1 MPLFESFRQAV
12 KVFVSDVGDG
22 FFLIT
27 HSGLA
32 LLGLGVF
39 CALVLFSTQPN
50 LRSAAEVELID
61 WLQNRHDIDLGFQ
74 SNADAIDRATAADP
88 RDLPQDQANI
98 AMWLSRKYRVAPEPI
113 SALVAEAFDISPRN
127 RLDPTL
133 VLAVMAIESSFNPFA
148 QSSVGAQGLM
158 QVRTKIHSDK
168 YEDYGGDMAAFDP
181 IANLHVGVAVL
192 KESISRNGSV
202 EAGLRQYVGAA
213 NSGEDGGYIVKVLAE
228 QQRLQDVALGRLVPV
243 ATAKVADP
251 EKQGLQQLWEK
262 AKELTNFESDPA
274 PSSSPQ

>member
-1 MPLFESFRQAV
+1 MSFFESFRQAV
-12 KVFVSDVGDG
+12 KVFASDVGDG

-39 CALVLFSTQPN
+39 CAMVLFSTQAD
-50 LRSAAEVELID
+50 LRTAAEVELID
-61 WLQNRHDIDLGFQ
+61 WLQDRHDFDLGFQ
-74 SNADAIDRATAADP
+74 NNADAVDRATAVDP

-113 SALVAEAFDISPRN
+113 SALVAEAFDIAPRN

-133 VLAVMAIESSFNPFA
+133 ILAVMAIESSFNPFA

-158 QVRTKIHSDK
+158 QVRTKIHTEK
-168 YEDYGGDMAAFDP
+168 YDDYGGDMAAFDP
-181 IANLHVGVAVL
+181 ISNLRVGVEVL
-192 KESISRNGSV
+192 KESIARNGSL

-213 NSGEDGGYIVKVLAE
+213 NSGEDGGYIAKVLAE
-228 QQRLQDVALGRLVPV
+228 QQPLQEVALGRTVPMSS
-243 ATAKVADP
+243 AKPVDAD
-251 EKQGLQQLWEK
+251 KQGLQKLWDK
-262 AKELTNFESDPA
+262 AKELATFEPDPVN
-274 PSSSPQ
+274 PLPP

>member
-1 MPLFESFRQAV
+1 MSFLESFRQGV
-12 KVFVSDVGDG
+12 KVFASDVGDG

-39 CALVLFSTQPN
+39 CAMVLFGTQAD

-61 WLQNRHDIDLGFQ
+61 WLQNRHDFNLGFQ
-74 SNADAIDRATAADP
+74 NNADAVDRATAADP

-113 SALVAEAFDISPRN
+113 SALVAEAFDIAPRN

-133 VLAVMAIESSFNPFA
+133 ILAVMAIESSFNPFS

-158 QVRTKIHSDK
+158 QVRTKVHTDK
-168 YEDYGGDMAAFDP
+168 YEDYGGDLAAFDP

-213 NSGEDGGYIVKVLAE
+213 NSGEDGGYTAKVLAE
-228 QQRLQDVALGRLVPV
+228 QQRLQEVALGHTVPMSS
-243 ATAKVADP
+243 AKPV
-251 EKQGLQQLWEK
+251 EGNKQGLQKLWDK
-262 AKELTNFESDPA
+262 AKELATFEPDPVN
-274 PSSSPQ
+274 

>member
-1 MPLFESFRQAV
+1 MSFFESFRQAV
-12 KVFVSDVGDG
+12 KVFASDVGDG

-39 CALVLFSTQPN
+39 CAMVLFSTQSD

-61 WLQNRHDIDLGFQ
+61 WLQNRHDFDLGFE
-74 SNADAIDRATAADP
+74 SNADAVDRATAADP

-98 AMWLSRKYRVAPEPI
+98 ALWLSRKYRVAPEPI
-113 SALVAEAFDISPRN
+113 SALVAEAFEIAPRN

-133 VLAVMAIESSFNPFA
+133 ILAVMAMESSFNPFA
-148 QSSVGAQGLM
+148 QSSAGAQGLM
-158 QVRTKIHSDK
+158 QVRTKVHTEK
-168 YEDYGGDMAAFDP
+168 YDDYGGDFAAFDP
-181 IANLHVGVAVL
+181 ITNLHVGVAVL
-192 KESISRNGSV
+192 KESIARNGSV

-228 QQRLQDVALGRLVPV
+228 QSRLQEVALGRLVPFSS
-243 ATAKVADP
+243 AKPADSD
-251 EKQGLQQLWEK
+251 KQGLQNLWDK
-262 AKELTNFESDPA
+262 AKELATFEPE
-274 PSSSPQ
+274 PVN

>member
-1 MPLFESFRQAV
+1 MSFFESFRQAV
-12 KVFVSDVGDG
+12 KVFASDVGDG

-39 CALVLFSTQPN
+39 CAMVLFSTQAD

-61 WLQNRHDIDLGFQ
+61 WLQNRHDFDLGFQ
-74 SNADAIDRATAADP
+74 NNADAVDRATAADP

-98 AMWLSRKYRVAPEPI
+98 ALWLSRKYRVAPEPI
-113 SALVAEAFDISPRN
+113 SALVAEAFEIAPRN

-133 VLAVMAIESSFNPFA
+133 ILAVMAIESSFNPFA
-148 QSSVGAQGLM
+148 QSSAGAQGLM
-158 QVRTKIHSDK
+158 QVRTKVHTDK
-168 YEDYGGDMAAFDP
+168 YDDYGGDLAAFDP
-181 IANLHVGVAVL
+181 ITNLRVGVAVL
-192 KESISRNGSV
+192 KESIARNGSV

-228 QQRLQDVALGRLVPV
+228 QSRLQEVALGRLVPLSS
-243 ATAKVADP
+243 AKPADSD
-251 EKQGLQQLWEK
+251 KQGLQNLWDK
-262 AKELTNFESDPA
+262 AKELATFEPE
-274 PSSSPQ
+274 PVN

>member
-1 MPLFESFRQAV
+1 MSFFESFRQGV
-12 KVFVSDVGDG
+12 KVFASDVGDG

-39 CALVLFSTQPN
+39 CAMVLFSTQAD
-50 LRSAAEVELID
+50 LRSAAEIELID
-61 WLQNRHDIDLGFQ
+61 WLQNRHDFDLGFEN
-74 SNADAIDRATAADP
+74 NADAVDRATASDP

-113 SALVAEAFDISPRN
+113 SALVAEAFDIAPRN

-133 VLAVMAIESSFNPFA
+133 ILAVMAIESSFNPFA

-158 QVRTKIHSDK
+158 QVRTKIHTEK
-168 YEDYGGDMAAFDP
+168 YDDYGGDLAAFDP
-181 IANLHVGVAVL
+181 ISNLRVGVEVL
-192 KESISRNGSV
+192 RESIARNGSL

-213 NSGEDGGYIVKVLAE
+213 NSGEDGGYIAKVLAE
-228 QQRLQDVALGRLVPV
+228 QQRLQEVALGHTVPMSS
-243 ATAKVADP
+243 AKRADAD
-251 EKQGLQQLWEK
+251 KQGLQKLWDK
-262 AKELTNFESDPA
+262 AKDLATFEPDPVN
-274 PSSSPQ
+274 